1 MFLEEHGY
9 CWIDSAPVA
18 NPTHVY
24 ERHELDSE
32 DSENKQAW
40 SGEGLVGLRGMGG
53 AMKKIHRKYICVK
66 FSGNK

>member
-1 MFLEEHGY
+1 MFSEELGP

-24 ERHELDSE
+24 GRHELDSE

-40 SGEGLVGLRGMGG
+40 SGEGLVGLRTGRG
-53 AMKKIHRKYICVK
+53 YD
-66 FSGNK
+66 GNT